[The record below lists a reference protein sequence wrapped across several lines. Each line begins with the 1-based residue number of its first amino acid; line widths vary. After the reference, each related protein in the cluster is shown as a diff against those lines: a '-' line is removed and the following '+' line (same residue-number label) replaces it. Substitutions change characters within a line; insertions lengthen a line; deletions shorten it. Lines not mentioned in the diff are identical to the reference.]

1 MGVLIQT
8 FHGPQA
14 SLYVEELAKLRIE
27 LFKSYPYLY
36 DGSMDY
42 EEKYLQTLIEAPENV
57 IAMAFDHGKV
67 VGAAAG
73 LPLRYE
79 TLNIQQPFIDK
90 DYDLDRIYYFG
101 ESIISPAYRG
111 QGIGNAFFTTR
122 EERAKSLGWYDF
134 VAFCGI
140 ERPTSHPLHDPA
152 YREPDEYWSSLGFRR
167 TDMICQINWKDINEK
182 EETPKSLRFWIKD
195 IDNR

>member
-8 FHGPQA
+8 FYGPQA
-14 SLYVEELAKLRIE
+14 ALYVEELAKLR
-27 LFKSYPYLY
+27 LQQLKSYPYLY
-36 DGSMDY
+36 DGSMEY
-42 EEKYLQTLIEAPENV
+42 EEQYLETLIESPENI
-57 IAMAFDHGKV
+57 IAMAFDHGRV

-90 DYDLDRIYYFG
+90 GYDLHRIYYFG
-101 ESIISPAYRG
+101 ESIISPPYRG
-111 QGIGNAFFTTR
+111 QGLGRAFFNTR

-140 ERPTSHPLHDPA
+140 ERPAGHPLHDPN
-152 YREPDEYWSSLGFRR
+152 YQEPDEYWASLGFRR
-167 TDMICQINWKDINEK
+167 TDMICQINWKDINET